1 MKSPR
6 HAVQSSGITGSFPIG
21 NEAAKANLQQAMLV
35 RLQSI
40 STKQNRELTVR
51 KDVHNALDNLNAS
64 WLTHIAALYQLDAAQ
79 KNHDGVKRLYKHNQ
93 VTSTTVTNAIMTLGQ
108 AKSAVLQSEVR
119 YQLAMVQLAT
129 ATGTLMGHS
138 QVEWNT
144 EMLQHPTE

>member
-1 MKSPR
+1 
-6 HAVQSSGITGSFPIG
+6 
-21 NEAAKANLQQAMLV
+21 MLV

-138 QVEWNT
+138 QVEWAT
-144 EMLQHPTE
+144 PEPEGKK